1 MYWSEKTRNII
12 LIVLAVCLIGIT
24 VAYATLSQNLKISGV
39 AKVGKTSWNIHFT
52 KVLTP
57 KAEGYAEGG
66 KATLNSDSTVLTV
79 SEGILKV
86 PGDTITYVFDVINE
100 GDLDAEVETV
110 LTTIDSCKASDNTT
124 DVTMYCDKI
133 KYDLVYQDTKEA
145 VKKKDQLLKGES
157 KTLNLI
163 ITYDKNKELTSLP
176 NTEIVLDNI
185 TSTINYTMIQ
195 KSSGSTEEPQ
205 NKIVCKRATTLHTEE
220 CTQKDT
226 TNYCGGAGYTI
237 AGSRGTTTIT
247 YGNLGT
253 SGALTSGDAFD
264 CDVNGDG
271 VYDSNT
277 ERFYYVSDY
286 YNTSTKAFESDTAV
300 LIYYNNVSSGNS
312 NNKTTY
318 AYDSSGE
325 NFYGPRTA
333 IKELPTTSQWS
344 NISLKNTTRSI
355 SNESGSNT
363 TTGGTTPSNF
373 SYAGYAARLLTIEEL
388 RIATENNGIPTFQVG
403 EIDNFTYLL
412 ENTSFSNENNFA
424 WWLENV
430 RSDNSRQ
437 AWSVNGYYRTVYGN
451 TVEDISSTGVRPA
464 IEVSKTN
471 IEY

>member
-1 MYWSEKTRNII
+1 MYRNERTRNII
-12 LIVLAVCLIGIT
+12 LIILAVCLIGIT
-24 VAYATLSQNLKISGV
+24 VAYATLSQNLNISGV

-110 LTTIDSCKASDNTT
+110 LTTIDSCKASDDTT

-145 VKKKDQLLKGES
+145 VKKNDQLLKGES

-271 VYDSNT
+271 VYDSNA

-286 YNTSTKAFESDTAV
+286 YNTNTKSFETNTAV
-300 LIYYNNVSSGNS
+300 LIYYNNTNAGVPDSAKTYSYYSSAS
-312 NNKTTY
+312 
-318 AYDSSGE
+318 
-325 NFYGPRTA
+325 NFYGPTSA
-333 IKELPTTSQWS
+333 LESLPTISMWS
-344 NISLKNTTRSI
+344 NVSLKNTSRTI
-355 SNESGSNT
+355 LNETGEDT
-363 TTGGTTPSNF
+363 TKGGTLPSSF
-373 SYAGYAARLLTIEEL
+373 SYAGYAARLITSQEINKACNSS
-388 RIATENNGIPTFQVG
+388 IGNNVVG
-403 EIDNFTYLL
+403 ELDTCNYLL
-412 ENTSFSNENNFA
+412 ENTGYAVSLGTRRSGYWIESPVSSQSTHG
-424 WWLENV
+424 WMVGCMGRNV
-430 RSDNSRQ
+430 YTSY
-437 AWSVNGYYRTVYGN
+437 VTNGN
-451 TVEDISSTGVRPA
+451 PVRPV
-464 IEVSKTN
+464 IEVSKKN